1 MNREEVI
8 RKVIGCLTDCYALDD
23 DGEGEELIE
32 ALKQILKEPILD
44 KIKTE
49 IEQSY
54 CTPNNDYDHGRN
66 YGLCMAT
73 QIIDKYKAENEDDE
87 QILDYT
93 DQDTMMSAT

>member
-1 MNREEVI
+1 MTREEAI
-8 RKVIGCLTDCYALDD
+8 RKVIGCLTDCYALND

-66 YGLCMAT
+66 YGLYMAL
-73 QIIDKYKAENEDDE
+73 QIIDKYKAKSEDKE
-87 QILDYT
+87 
-93 DQDTMMSAT
+93 

>member
-8 RKVIGCLTDCYALDD
+8 RKVIGCLTDYYAPND

-49 IEQSY
+49 IEQSC

-66 YGLCMAT
+66 YGLYMAT
-73 QIIDKYKAENEDDE
+73 QIIDKYKIESEDKE
-87 QILDYT
+87 
-93 DQDTMMSAT
+93 